1 MRAPWEW
8 QRCEET
14 DLFIYS
20 SLSVFFL
27 KAALEAIDEM
37 DLFGCRGGAES
48 VIHVLTDEKQ
58 HCDVGISKEKPR
70 ILFSNAS
77 SQDDSSL
84 IIAERIDVKST

>member
-1 MRAPWEW
+1 MRALWEW

-14 DLFIYS
+14 DLFIHLYRFS
-20 SLSVFFL
+20 FL